1 MENEQAAAGPEPA
14 PAATSTS
21 PPAAEAQAAK
31 PADPSAISHVTQWI
45 RNPFREDDFKKAL
58 DEHLSALSAKH
69 GVADYEVVYLLD
81 AQDEL
86 ASWHS
91 NRIYRAASSI
101 KDKKPI
107 LLVLHNLGGSIEAGY
122 LISKTC
128 KGLSTDK
135 FVVAVPRKAKSA
147 ATLLAL
153 GADEIHMGLMSEL
166 GPIDPQFGGLPALGM
181 KNALEILSDLACKYP
196 GASTMLGEYIKDKL
210 DLRILGY
217 FERIN
222 ESAMQYAERLLAGK
236 SLPEGTTPK
245 SLADHLVNHYK
256 DHGFVIDQDE
266 SRKLLGGDIVKSES
280 SEYLFANAVY
290 EAFEFVRFFLDV
302 MVNKDLDLVGRG
314 SGAVRVFDRKK
325 DA

>member
-1 MENEQAAAGPEPA
+1 MDDNAQIPQPPVPSAT
-14 PAATSTS
+14 PAATPAPTPT
-21 PPAAEAQAAK
+21 PP
-31 PADPSAISHVTQWI
+31 DPSNVAHVTVWI
-45 RNPFREDDFKKAL
+45 RDRFDEKTFNKAFS
-58 DEHLSALSAKH
+58 EHLSALAVKH
-69 GVADYEVVYLLD
+69 GVSEYNLLYLLD

-86 ASWHS
+86 SSWHS
-91 NRIYRAASSI
+91 NRIYRAASSM
-101 KDKKPI
+101 KEKRPI

-128 KGLSTDK
+128 KRLAEGK

-196 GASTMLGEYIKDKL
+196 GASGMLSDYIQSKL

-222 ESAMQYAERLLAGK
+222 ESAMQYAERLLDGK
-236 SLPEGTTPK
+236 TLPDGSTART
-245 SLADHLVNHYK
+245 LADHLVNHYK

-266 SRKLLGGDIVKSES
+266 SRDLLGAEIVKSGS
-280 SEYLFANAVY
+280 KEYDFANAV
-290 EAFEFVRFFLDV
+290 FESVDFVKFVLDV
-302 MVNKDLDLVGRG
+302 VLTKDADVVGRTI
-314 SGAVRVFDRKK
+314 RLFEKK
-325 DA
+325 TDA

>member
-1 MENEQAAAGPEPA
+1 MSEPA
-14 PAATSTS
+14 PESIQPTS
-21 PPAAEAQAAK
+21 PLDPASFSYVTRWIK
-31 PADPSAISHVTQWI
+31 DP
-45 RNPFREDDFKKAL
+45 L
-58 DEHLSALSAKH
+58 DETAFNEAIREHLLALADKH
-69 GVADYEVVYLLD
+69 GMAEYTVLYLLD

-86 ASWHS
+86 SSWHS
-91 NRIYRAASSI
+91 NRIYRAASVAN
-101 KDKKPI
+101 KEKPI
-107 LLVLHNLGGSIEAGY
+107 LLVLHNLGGSIESGY

-128 KGLSTDK
+128 KRLANGK

-147 ATLLAL
+147 ATLLSL

-181 KNALEILSDLACKYP
+181 RNALEILSELAAKHP
-196 GASTMLGEYIKDKL
+196 GASTMLGDYIKEKL

-236 SLPEGTTPK
+236 TFPAGRTAT

-256 DHGFVIDQDE
+256 DHSFVIDFDE
-266 SRKLLGGDIVKSES
+266 SRVLLGDAIVKQEAP
-280 SEYLFANAVY
+280 EYGFANAV
-290 EAFEFVRFFLDV
+290 FESFDFIRFFLDV
-302 MVNKDLDLVGRG
+302 ILGKDADLVG
-314 SGAVRVFDRKK
+314 SSSSVRVFERKK